1 LNSSV
6 IVDVKNLRKQYGE
19 FPAVDGLSFSI
30 EEGEVFGL
38 LGPNGAGKT
47 TTLHMLATI
56 LRPTS
61 GTASINGYDIV
72 RQPSKVRKSIGM
84 VFQEPSSDDLLTG
97 AENLRMHAMLY
108 GVPSPLR
115 EERAKEVL
123 ELVDLTDR
131 KDGLVKHYSGG
142 MRRRLEIARGLLHN
156 PKILFLDEPTLG
168 LDPQTREHIWKYVER
183 LVAEQKISIIITT
196 HYMDEADRLCDR
208 IAIVDHGRIVVD
220 DSPEV
225 LKRALGGDMV
235 RLTMSNPKLE
245 AIREMPFVKK
255 VEVRDR
261 TVLLTVEDAG
271 SHAQEILAVIGK
283 VDSVEL
289 RPPTLND
296 VFLQYTGREYR
307 EQGEEGGYWQ
317 RIMTAEARR

>member
-1 LNSSV
+1 
-6 IVDVKNLRKQYGE
+6 
-19 FPAVDGLSFSI
+19 
-30 EEGEVFGL
+30 
-38 LGPNGAGKT
+38 
-47 TTLHMLATI
+47 
-56 LRPTS
+56 
-61 GTASINGYDIV
+61 
-72 RQPSKVRKSIGM
+72 
-84 VFQEPSSDDLLTG
+84 
-97 AENLRMHAMLY
+97 MLY

-208 IAIVDHGRIVVD
+208 IAIVDHGKIAVN

-235 RLTMSNPKLE
+235 RLTMSNPRLE

-317 RIMTAEARR
+317 RMMTAEARR

>member
-1 LNSSV
+1 MKGNV
-6 IVDVKNLRKQYGE
+6 IVNVQNLRKNYGE
-19 FPAVDGLSFSI
+19 FTAVDGLNFSI

-61 GTASINGYDIV
+61 GTAKINGYDIV
-72 RQPSKVRKSIGM
+72 RQPAKVRKSIGM

-168 LDPQTREHIWKYVER
+168 LDPQTREHIWQYIER
-183 LVAEQKISIIITT
+183 LVVEQKISIIITT

-208 IAIVDHGRIVVD
+208 IAIVDHGKVVVD
-220 DSPEV
+220 DSPEA

-235 RLTMSNPKLE
+235 RLTMVDPQLE
-245 AIREMPFVKK
+245 AIRAMPFVKK

-271 SHAQEILAVIGK
+271 SHVQEILAIVGK

-296 VFLQYTGREYR
+296 VFLRYTGREYR

-317 RIMTAEARR
+317 RMMTAEARR

>member
-1 LNSSV
+1 M

-156 PKILFLDEPTLG
+156 PTILFLDEPTLG

-208 IAIVDHGRIVVD
+208 IAIVDHGKIVVD
-220 DSPEV
+220 DTPEV

-235 RLTMSNPKLE
+235 RLTMSNPRLE
-245 AIREMPFVKK
+245 TIREMPFVKK

>member
-1 LNSSV
+1 LSSSV
-6 IVDVKNLRKQYGE
+6 IVDVKNLKKQYGE

-208 IAIVDHGRIVVD
+208 IAIVDHGKIVVD

>member
-1 LNSSV
+1 
-6 IVDVKNLRKQYGE
+6 
-19 FPAVDGLSFSI
+19 
-30 EEGEVFGL
+30 
-38 LGPNGAGKT
+38 
-47 TTLHMLATI
+47 MLATI

-61 GTASINGYDIV
+61 GTAIINGFDIV
-72 RQPSKVRKSIGM
+72 HQPAKVRKSIGM

-108 GVPSPLR
+108 GVPSSIR

-123 ELVDLTDR
+123 ELVDLSDR

-168 LDPQTREHIWKYVER
+168 LDPQTREHIWQYVER
-183 LVAEQKISIIITT
+183 LVAEKKISIIITT

-208 IAIVDHGRIVVD
+208 IAIVDHGKIVVD
-220 DSPEV
+220 DSPEK

-235 RLTMSNPKLE
+235 RLTMNNPQLE
-245 AIREMPFVKK
+245 AIHEMPFVKK
-255 VEVRDR
+255 VEVHDR
-261 TVLLTVEDAG
+261 TVLLTVEDAS

-307 EQGEEGGYWQ
+307 EQGEEGGNWQ

>member
-1 LNSSV
+1 MNSSV